1 MASSVYSKKLETQI
15 FTRIAG
21 GESLKKICSEPDM
34 PARSTIMLWVINDN
48 PPGVSD
54 RYARACIARAEL
66 WADELVEITDDIE
79 SDPDPKSRAVRLD
92 ARKWTASKLLRTKYG
107 DAVSVKLTGDPNEP
121 ITVQNIS
128 NLTDEELANRAKE
141 LADKVK
147 DQE

>member
-1 MASSVYSKKLETQI
+1 MASTTHSDKLETLI

-21 GESLKKICSEPDM
+21 GESLKKICTEPSM
-34 PARSTIMLWVINDN
+34 PARSTIMLWVINDT
-48 PPGVSD
+48 PSGISD
-54 RYARACIARAEL
+54 RYARACLARAEL

-79 SDPDPKSRAVRLD
+79 ADPDPKSRAVRLD

-107 DAVSVKLTGDPNEP
+107 DALNVKLTGDPNEP

-128 NLTDEELANRAKE
+128 SLSDEELANRAKE

-147 DQE
+147 ETE